1 MKALAERIEGYGWE
15 GSADDLEERMRD
27 FYPGVMKL
35 AYEQTGRTL
44 PVDVAFDLSNPA
56 IKKTIRQLAK
66 KVRNVTETT
75 REEIRAIIDRGTEA
89 GLAPSEM
96 AKQIRERGEIA
107 SKTRS
112 LTIARTESAVAYST
126 GTVLACKEA
135 GIEKVEVLDSD
146 DDEECAAANGQIW
159 TLEEAQAN
167 PIAHP
172 NCTRAFA
179 PVVD

>member
-1 MKALAERIEGYGWE
+1 MALLDTVEGYGWE
-15 GSADDLEERMRD
+15 ESADDLEERMRD

-35 AYEQTGRTL
+35 AYSDANAAL

-56 IKKTIRQLAK
+56 IKKTIRQLAR

-75 REEIRAIIDRGTEA
+75 RDEIRAIIDRGTEA
-89 GLAPSEM
+89 GLSVSDM

-126 GTVLACKEA
+126 GSVLAYKEA
-135 GIEKVEVLDSD
+135 GVTKVEVLDSD
-146 DDEECAAANGQIW
+146 DDEECASANGAIW
-159 TLEEAQAN
+159 TLEEAMEH
-167 PIAHP
+167 PIGHP
-172 NCTRAFA
+172 NCQRSFA
-179 PVVD
+179 PVVE